1 MKPIYGTI
9 AGSLLFGTAV
19 NGSDVDIRGVHIPS
33 KRDIVFQRVKPDSTP
48 LEGVRKE
55 NVLRQASSM
64 ALRFGVNADTSADD
78 IVSMPLHQYLT
89 LVASGEVTTVE
100 TILSPNHL
108 WLTDMMDLQT
118 WMDVL
123 SIRSKIITKKVNRAV
138 GFCNGVAIKFGV
150 RAERL
155 DAAIKAQTLFE
166 ELRKSHGNTCLLY
179 NVKDDIMELTK
190 YEAIEYDDE
199 TDHNVPMLRVCGR
212 GLQFTSSLKNS
223 LNTLDGLVNSYG
235 KRARASLNPD
245 KKDWK
250 AVMHAHRVAD
260 QMHELLSEGTITFPR
275 PNAAYLRQIRNGEVS
290 MDVLTATLEEN
301 MKSLDEA
308 SASSALPEEADME
321 AIESLVTHLY
331 MDA

>member
-33 KRDIVFQRVKPDSTP
+33 KRDIVFQRVKPENTP
-48 LEGVRKE
+48 LEGIRKD
-55 NVLRQASSM
+55 NVLQQATSM
-64 ALRFGVNADTSADD
+64 ALRFGVTVDTSSDD

-89 LVASGEVTTVE
+89 LVAGGEVTTVE
-100 TILSPNHL
+100 TIFAPNHL

-123 SIRSKIITKKVNRAV
+123 SIRSKIVTKKVKRAV

-155 DAAIKAQTLFE
+155 DAAIKAQALFND
-166 ELRKSHGNTCLLY
+166 LVKSHGNMCLLHH
-179 NVKDDIMELTK
+179 VKDEIMELTK
-190 YEAIEYDDE
+190 FEAIEYDDE

-223 LNTLDGLVNSYG
+223 LYTLDGIVNSYG

-260 QMHELLSEGTITFPR
+260 QMHELLAEGTITFPR
-275 PNAAYLRQIRNGEVS
+275 PNAAYLQQIRNGDVS
-290 MDVLTATLEEN
+290 METLTATLEEN
-301 MKSLDEA
+301 MGLLDEA
-308 SASSALPEEADME
+308 SARSSLPEEADME

-331 MDA
+331 MNA